1 MWWMCALA
9 QAQAVPEAAVQESWS
24 EPDPALQAQEA
35 LEAELAQQAA
45 QLAQL
50 EQALASQGAD
60 AQLLL
65 DAAASALD
73 PQRKTAERMEALKVL
88 AASGNPAV
96 VPVLRAASFS
106 RSAALRQEAMRLA
119 FLISEEE
126 GVALASFVVRSPQLN
141 SSARRQGILALEE
154 SGMDGAGRALV
165 QLSREDGLTRSLR
178 TEAGDA
184 ASRAYP
190 AIVASSGPAV
200 GSSSPVGVALFTAGN
215 GVAGGVML
223 GSVGVWGQ
231 SDAATAIG
239 AIGGS
244 MIGVG
249 TGLTYGLT
257 NPISEGQGARYAS
270 NVGWGLVGAQLTNGW
285 LVNWSGDQNMRALVR
300 VAGVGGGAGLGW
312 ARMKHNPSLDDAI
325 EMNVAGLVGMG
336 LGVSAYNMAIYA
348 GQQECFGGSECTN
361 GQYRSWD
368 ENRYGA
374 VLGGAALGIGAQTV
388 MRSQFDPQPESY
400 ALAALVSGEA
410 AIASSLLF
418 TSAAERQNRRI
429 NQDIGALSLL
439 AASAGFGGTLIATEF
454 YPVSGEQLALAGWG
468 TALGNGLGGGVPL
481 MLDAGPANTLAGTAV
496 GGSLGLAGGLAS
508 HRFLDMSSGDLAM
521 HMVAVPIATAE
532 GLLLGQYAAAKIPGF
547 DEEQGLGLMLTAG
560 GATGLASTALSPF
573 VDPQAEN
580 MAFYG
585 SSALWG
591 AWFGTLVPIAVVP
604 NGDPEGLLLT
614 SAVGIDAG
622 VAAGIGLVAL
632 GVEPRQTV
640 RPQLAGVGG
649 ATMGAML
656 VALATED
663 GQSVAAG
670 AVVGS
675 VVGLGAGALWE
686 QSRAQKSS
694 LVLAKPR
701 LDLPGQ
707 WSVMAMPSAMEDGS
721 LGGYVSLSAAGF

>member
-1 MWWMCALA
+1 MLA
-9 QAQAVPEAAVQESWS
+9 SQ
-24 EPDPALQAQEA
+24 
-35 LEAELAQQAA
+35 AELAASQA

-50 EQALASQGAD
+50 EQALASQGAESQ
-60 AQLLL
+60 ALL
-65 DAAASALD
+65 DAASVALD
-73 PQRKTAERMEALKVL
+73 PAQKVAERKAALKVL
-88 AASGNPAV
+88 AESGNPAV
-96 VPVLRAASFS
+96 MPVLRAATFS
-106 RSAALRQEAMRLA
+106 RSGAIRDEAMRLA
-119 FLISEEE
+119 FLLSEDE
-126 GVALASFVVRSPQLN
+126 GVALATFVVNSPQLN
-141 SSARRQGILALEE
+141 TSARNQGIAALENA
-154 SGMDGAGRALV
+154 GMDGAGRALV
-165 QLSREDGLTRSLR
+165 KLSRDEGLPRSLR

-190 AIVASSGPAV
+190 VIVAASGPAV
-200 GSSSPVGVALFTAGN
+200 GSSAPVGVALFTAGN

-257 NPISEGQGARYAS
+257 NPVSEGQGARYAT
-270 NVGWGLVGAQLTNGW
+270 NVSWGLVGAQMTNNW
-285 LVNWSGDQNMRALVR
+285 LVNWDNDQNVRALVR
-300 VAGVGGGAGLGW
+300 VIGVGGGAGLGW

-325 EMNVAGLVGMG
+325 EMNVAGVVGMG
-336 LGVSAYNMAIYA
+336 LGVSAYNLATYPA
-348 GQQECFGGSECTN
+348 RRDCSFGVDCTPADY
-361 GQYRSWD
+361 QAWD
-368 ENRYGA
+368 RNRYGA
-374 VLGGAALGIGAQTV
+374 TLAGAALGIGAQTV
-388 MRSQFDPQPESY
+388 LRSQFDPQAESY

-410 AIASSLLF
+410 ALASALLI
-418 TSAAERQNRRI
+418 TSAEYGMDGPSNI
-429 NQDIGALSLL
+429 DTGSLALI

-454 YPVSGEQLALAGWG
+454 YPVSGEQLALGGWG
-468 TALGNGLGGGVPL
+468 TALGNGLGGGLPL
-481 MLDAGPANTLAGTAV
+481 LFGATEANTLAGTAI
-496 GGSLGLAGGLAS
+496 GGSVGLAGGLAS
-508 HRFLDMSSGDLAM
+508 HKLLDMSDGDRAM

-532 GLLLGQYAAAKIPGF
+532 GLLLGQYAAARNTDF
-547 DEEQGLGLMLTAG
+547 DSSQGVGLMLTAG
-560 GATGLASTALSPF
+560 GLTGLASTAISPF

-591 AWFGTLVPIAVVP
+591 AWFGTLMPIAFVP

-614 SAVGIDAG
+614 SALGIDAG
-622 VAAGIGLVAL
+622 VGAGIGLVAL

-640 RPQLAGVGG
+640 RPQLVGIGG
-649 ATMGAML
+649 ATMGAMI
-656 VALATED
+656 VALSTD
-663 GQSVAAG
+663 NGQAVAAG

-675 VVGLGAGALWE
+675 VLGLGAGSVWE
-686 QSRAQKSS
+686 MNRSKTRS

-721 LGGYVSLSAAGF
+721 LGGHLSISASGF